1 MIKDKFDL
9 ARFGKI
15 SHKIRSVELRK
26 KRAPRFVS
34 ASLDISKSNFSDF
47 FCRNCFRE
55 IFHTFT
61 NLMMFSTNYTAVIRF
76 HLTSEFWAKLET
88 QHSENVV

>member
-47 FCRNCFRE
+47 FLSKLFSRDFSH
-55 IFHTFT
+55 FHKFDDVFDQ
-61 NLMMFSTNYTAVIRF
+61 LYSSYSISFD
-76 HLTSEFWAKLET
+76 K
-88 QHSENVV
+88 

>member
-34 ASLDISKSNFSDF
+34 ASLDISKSNFPTFLSKLFSRDF
-47 FCRNCFRE
+47 SH
-55 IFHTFT
+55 FHKFDDVFDQ
-61 NLMMFSTNYTAVIRF
+61 LYSSYSISFD
-76 HLTSEFWAKLET
+76 K
-88 QHSENVV
+88 